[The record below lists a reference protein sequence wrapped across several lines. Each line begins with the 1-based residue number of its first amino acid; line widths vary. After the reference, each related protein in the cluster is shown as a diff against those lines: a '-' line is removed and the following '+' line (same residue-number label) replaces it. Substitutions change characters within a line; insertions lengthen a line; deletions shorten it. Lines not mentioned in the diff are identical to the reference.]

1 LASHQGLIPVVD
13 LFAGPGG
20 LGEGFSALGRPA
32 DRPRFAIRLSIEK
45 DPVAHQTLQLRA
57 FFRQFP
63 HGQAP
68 EAYYEHV
75 RGRLTRQQLFDAWP
89 QAAEADS
96 FSS

>member
-1 LASHQGLIPVVD
+1 MGSHQGLIPVVD

-32 DRPRFAIRLSIEK
+32 GRPRFAIRLSIEK

-68 EAYYEHV
+68 EAYYQHV
-75 RGRLTRQQLFDAWP
+75 RGRLTRQELFDAWP